1 MHRRTLPAAL
11 LFGICAAAAPGS
23 ADAQEKA
30 PQPAR
35 VLPGVRADGVIQL
48 PNQWSLR
55 PAGKQVELGDFPVNL
70 ALHPGGQW
78 LAALHA
84 GHGAHEIIVV
94 NLKTQN
100 VASRVELD
108 QTFYGLCF
116 APDGNKLYASGGEYE
131 VVHAF

>member
-1 MHRRTLPAAL
+1 MLPSGRPCFTTPGETMHRRSLPVVL
-11 LFGICAAAAPGS
+11 LSSLCVAVFSDRGA
-23 ADAQEKA
+23 AQEKS

-94 NLKTQN
+94 NLKTQK
-100 VASRVELD
+100 VSSR
-108 QTFYGLCF
+108 
-116 APDGNKLYASGGEYE
+116 
-131 VVHAF
+131 